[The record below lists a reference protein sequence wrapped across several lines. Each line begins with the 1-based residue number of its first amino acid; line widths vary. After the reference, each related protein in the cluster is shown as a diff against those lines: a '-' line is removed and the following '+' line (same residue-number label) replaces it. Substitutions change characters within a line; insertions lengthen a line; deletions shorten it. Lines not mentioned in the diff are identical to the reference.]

1 MKFNLFAFYTLAALI
16 FTTPAL
22 ARADSPDDK
31 TTLQKI
37 IELTSDQ
44 DQNINYLS
52 VMDDPSGDAEGIESD
67 PDSKNTSTDNTS
79 TSVSLA
85 QIESDAGAVL
95 LVRDGKNALIL
106 KGSLNSKT
114 DVGQFTL
121 SYLSNGLLMT
131 YDSCD
136 FLLKRDSGGW
146 YVQNPSTGLRVT
158 SVKVETWSLGI
169 TTISGLCSGG

>member
-1 MKFNLFAFYTLAALI
+1 MKFYLFAFYLLPALI
-16 FTTPAL
+16 FAVPVL
-22 ARADSPDDK
+22 ARADSPNDK
-31 TTLQKI
+31 TTLQRI

-52 VMDDPSGDAEGIESD
+52 VMEDPSGDAEGIESD
-67 PDSKNTSTDNTS
+67 PDSKNTSTDNIS

-146 YVQNPSTGLRVT
+146 YVQNSSTGLKVT

-169 TTISGLCSGG
+169 TTISGICSGS